1 MRVEP
6 GIPEIKCLRFPRKC
20 ALEIRL
26 TFRGYTPRVGAFI
39 EGDGGYCFPCVVGQ
53 VRYLRR
59 HFSLPPQ
66 CGRAEMVWPIT
77 GAKSYVCETGKS
89 IKAVELA
96 VSQKGCW
103 RKIAIFTNWRVFAR
117 RDNLLAHG
125 YLACGWLGR
134 SYTRDSQKR
143 PEQSRWAVHTD
154 TPNFWARARNGM
166 LRCARSCLS

>member
-1 MRVEP
+1 MFDLIYQINRLRVLLRRKTPQLTSMRVEP

-39 EGDGGYCFPCVVGQ
+39 EGDGGYSFPCFVGQ
-53 VRYLRR
+53 VRYLRG

-103 RKIAIFTNWRVFAR
+103 RKIPITLTDQRSKREIGLFTTAGGCEDKWGESVRPVKR
-117 RDNLLAHG
+117 THLGELLE
-125 YLACGWLGR
+125 L
-134 SYTRDSQKR
+134 
-143 PEQSRWAVHTD
+143 
-154 TPNFWARARNGM
+154 
-166 LRCARSCLS
+166 